1 MRTPIRFL
9 MIAVVALA
17 APTLS
22 VDGQSERDSGRS
34 SGRES
39 ARSSA
44 RDGDRDSAR
53 SPDADTDRSSGRDA
67 RGMRDRRTRDRETN
81 EELRRGRPGRGE
93 RNVESPAP
101 TTAQPSPVSPP
112 LAAPPATLPPAA
124 ARPVPAVRG
133 PAAPQPHPPQ
143 PSRLQPTRIQ
153 LEVFEVAASP
163 EHFVQFDLDTVT
175 SGTPGAEELL
185 ARLKAYGTP
194 RLLGRFDEMVS
205 LPGESKLTM
214 GANMPTVQSVSVSS
228 QGHVTPSVSYQSV
241 GTTVTI
247 SGNWRNEGRS
257 LWADLNTNIEL
268 STISKSSVKV
278 SSDVQIPIFNKFSS
292 RKTITLHHGRPVYLL
307 ASYPPEAGDETI
319 TFTVNLI
326 RLKAVR
332 AEAEEPTDAAIEITP
347 PK

>member
-39 ARSSA
+39 GRSSA

-53 SPDADTDRSSGRDA
+53 SPDADTDRSSDRDA
-67 RGMRDRRTRDRETN
+67 RGMRDRRTRDRETG

-133 PAAPQPHPPQ
+133 PAAHQPHPP
-143 PSRLQPTRIQ
+143 RLQPTRIQ
-153 LEVFEVAASP
+153 LEIFEVAASP

-194 RLLGRFDEMVS
+194 RLLARFDEMLS

-228 QGHVTPSVSYQSV
+228 QGQVTPSVSYQSV

-257 LWADLNTNIEL
+257 SWADLNTNIEL

-292 RKTITLHHGRPVYLL
+292 RKTITVHHARPVYLL

-319 TFTVNLI
+319 MFSVNLI
-326 RLKAVR
+326 RLKAIK
-332 AEAEEPTDAAIEITP
+332 AQTEQPSEDAVEMTP
-347 PK
+347 PR